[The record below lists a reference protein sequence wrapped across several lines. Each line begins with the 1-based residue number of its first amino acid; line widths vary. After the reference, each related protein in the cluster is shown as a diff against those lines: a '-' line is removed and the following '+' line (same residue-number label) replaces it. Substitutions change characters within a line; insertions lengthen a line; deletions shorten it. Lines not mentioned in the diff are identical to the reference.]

1 MSFIYGCESNKEVT
15 TSDDKY
21 RNYYEVFLRSFYDSD
36 GNGIGDINGLVEK
49 LDYLNDG
56 DPKSDVDL
64 GIDGIWLMP
73 IMTSTTYHKYD
84 VKDYLSIDPQYGT
97 MEDFENLIAKCD
109 ERGINVIIDLVLN
122 HSSAEHPWFLSAK
135 KSLEIEPCGKEICT
149 YEELCREHNKYCNY
163 YNFEREPKGQGYHS
177 KGMPAG
183 WYYEGIFWDQMPD
196 LNLDNEDVR
205 EEIEAIGKF
214 WIDKGVSGFRLDAT
228 TEYYQGNI
236 KRNVEFLNWFNTS
249 MKNYKEDIYMVGEA
263 WTNGTSIEE
272 YYESGIDS
280 FFNFPYSQTQGKII
294 SAVRSRNGA
303 KFAEDLEQ
311 WQEQIKVSNED
322 AIDAVFL
329 SNHDNGRSAGYLGR
343 KLENEKMAAS
353 LYLMMPG
360 NSFIY
365 YGEEIGMIG
374 SGIDE
379 NKRMPFLWSTKSKTG
394 MTFSPPNAT
403 QSENIDAGVLEQE
416 QDEASL
422 LQFYKKAIM
431 LKNQNPEI
439 ARGSIKLIEV
449 GDEKLCAY
457 SSEYEGSKVYI
468 IHNLSDKQV
477 ELKFSKDDYS
487 YSKLEGYLS
496 TNGESVVLK
505 KGVLNLPPMSTA
517 IIK

>member
-1 MSFIYGCESNKEVT
+1 
-15 TSDDKY
+15 
-21 RNYYEVFLRSFYDSD
+21 
-36 GNGIGDINGLVEK
+36 
-49 LDYLNDG
+49 
-56 DPKSDVDL
+56 
-64 GIDGIWLMP
+64 
-73 IMTSTTYHKYD
+73 
-84 VKDYLSIDPQYGT
+84 
-97 MEDFENLIAKCD
+97 
-109 ERGINVIIDLVLN
+109 
-122 HSSAEHPWFLSAK
+122 
-135 KSLEIEPCGKEICT
+135 
-149 YEELCREHNKYCNY
+149 
-163 YNFEREPKGQGYHS
+163 
-177 KGMPAG
+177 
-183 WYYEGIFWDQMPD
+183 
-196 LNLDNEDVR
+196 
-205 EEIEAIGKF
+205 
-214 WIDKGVSGFRLDAT
+214 
-228 TEYYQGNI
+228 
-236 KRNVEFLNWFNTS
+236 VEFLNWFNTS

-468 IHNLSDKQV
+468 IHNLSDK
-477 ELKFSKDDYS
+477 
-487 YSKLEGYLS
+487 YLNK
-496 TNGESVVLK
+496 TVVLGIRPEDIFLSESSATSNIQVK
-505 KGVLNLPPMSTA
+505 VDIAELMGSETYLYIHCNGNNLTAKVPSTSTLKTDDIITINFDSEKLHFFDKETEKA
-517 IIK
+517 ICN